1 MEQQH
6 RHHESGESCAMCPVL
21 PSLKAVLTRAPLSPV
36 SPLGPGGP
44 SGPGKPLSPWSRQN
58 QHTKPPIFSPTTA
71 VDNQAWVQDEASCAI
86 PLSSP
91 QPCPEGGGHSWA
103 RVTFSPT
110 PATLGA
116 WRGSRGDHAGHC
128 PWLPVPGLGQAEVDP
143 LGSITYWLARWSWIA
158 LQRDRCHCQPLPQ
171 QTPATPL
178 GPHFA
183 LTFSPRGP
191 AGPGAPCGKIRALRG
206 LAVPGNMH
214 PGHGSSWLHST
225 TLDTLSHL
233 SA

>member
-1 MEQQH
+1 
-6 RHHESGESCAMCPVL
+6 MCLVL
-21 PSLKAVLTRAPLSPV
+21 AILKAVLTRAPLSPV

-58 QHTKPPIFSPTTA
+58 QHPKPPIFFPTEA
-71 VDNQAWVQDEASCAI
+71 VDRDQDEPNCAI
-86 PLSSP
+86 PLPTP

-116 WRGSRGDHAGHC
+116 WRGSRDHARHC
-128 PWLPVPGLGQAEVDP
+128 PWLPLLGLGQAEVDL
-143 LGSITYWLARWSWIA
+143 LGSITYWLARWSWIT
-158 LQRDRCHCQPLPQ
+158 LQRDRCHCQPLHQ
-171 QTPATPL
+171 QTPAPPL

-191 AGPGAPCGKIRALRG
+191 AGPGGPCDKIRDLRG

-214 PGHGSSWLHST
+214 PGHGNSWLHST
-225 TLDTLSHL
+225 TPATLTHL